1 MNSINGFNNT
11 GAICY
16 FNSLI
21 QSLLSLKSFVKFVE
35 ENKEKNQLCKMISN
49 FINGQVKD
57 PFFTS
62 ILLRELVIELVKNKK
77 NPNDYF
83 GQQSASEFM
92 VFLID
97 KLGADKVFEI
107 KYLDEITCS
116 ECKNVTKK
124 IDLGIFHNVYFV
136 NSENEKTNILDE
148 MSYKKENLNYY
159 NCEKCNKKTDATKE
173 RFLVKIPDVIT
184 FVFMN
189 KYTNNFV
196 DISYMQNFRIQEE
209 KNNDPFVLKA
219 TIEHMGTLNN
229 GHYFSR
235 VFRNGQYYIAN
246 DKSINSVNSLEKL
259 NTTYMLFYEK

>member
-21 QSLLSLKSFVKFVE
+21 QSLLSLKSFVSYVA
-35 ENKEKNQLCKMISN
+35 ENRDKNQLCRIMHN
-49 FINGQVKD
+49 FIESNPKD

-62 ILLRELVIELVKNKK
+62 TLLRELVIELVKNKK

-97 KLGADKVFEI
+97 KLGADKIFEI
-107 KYLDEITCS
+107 KHLDEITCL

-124 IDLGIFHNVYFV
+124 IDVGIFHNVYFI
-136 NSENEKTNILDE
+136 NSQSEKTNILDD
-148 MSYKKENLNYY
+148 MSYKRESINSY
-159 NCEKCNKKTDATKE
+159 NCEKCNKKTEAIKE

-196 DISYMQNFRIQEE
+196 DISYMQNFKIQNE
-209 KNNDPFVLKA
+209 KEQECFILKSA
-219 TIEHMGTLNN
+219 VEHMGTLNN

-235 VFRNGQYYIAN
+235 VFRNGKYYVAN
-246 DKSINSVNSLEKL
+246 DKSVNNIENIEKL